1 MEQLTYEWLAE
12 LVDREPT
19 REEMERLSGDPELK
33 DALNALRA
41 QTEALGQLPR
51 MMPPRGDWEELEA
64 RLMSEGLIRR
74 NRPSWLPGGAMASG
88 WTRAVAAAVIF
99 LVGGVTGSAMSGPGS
114 PVARG
119 SLEAELSQVGSVGEA
134 AEFVQRAEEQYIN
147 SLLRYRQLAA
157 RAGQDVPRNDRDRAQ
172 ALDLLVQA
180 SQSALRAAPHDPFIN
195 GILVNALAERQAVTR
210 DSSDDDNW
218 F

>member
-19 REEMERLSGDPELK
+19 SEEQARLDAEPELVE
-33 DALNALRA
+33 ALDALRA

-74 NRPSWLPGGAMASG
+74 SRPSWIPGATLASG
-88 WTRAVAAAVIF
+88 WTKAAAAAAIF
-99 LVGGVTGSAMSGPGS
+99 VVGAATGSALTGP
-114 PVARG
+114 A
-119 SLEAELSQVGSVGEA
+119 AQVGGAGLDPQLSAVTSVSEA
-134 AEFVQRAEEQYIN
+134 AQFVERAEQQYIN
-147 SLLRYRQLAA
+147 SLLRYRQLAGTG
-157 RAGQDVPRNDRDRAQ
+157 GQNRVLNDRSRAQ
-172 ALDLLVQA
+172 ALDMLVQA

-195 GILVNALAERQAVTR
+195 GILVNALAEQQAVTR
-210 DSSDDDNW
+210 AASDDDNW